1 MKLTMRDLA
10 QSGPV
15 YQQVKNE
22 LEAMIS
28 SNQLKSGDKL
38 PKVGEIARANN
49 IAEGEVVRAYHEMVL
64 SGLLNKTQKKNLFG
78 ETVFEHTVK

>member
-1 MKLTMRDLA
+1 MRDLA
-10 QSGPV
+10 QAGPV

-22 LEAMIS
+22 LEALIS

-38 PKVGEIARANN
+38 PKVGEIARANS
-49 IAEGEVVRAYHEMVL
+49 IPEGEVVRAYHEMVL

>member
-1 MKLTMRDLA
+1 MRDLA
-10 QSGPV
+10 QAGPV

-28 SNQLKSGDKL
+28 SSHLKSGDKL

-49 IAEGEVVRAYHEMVL
+49 IPEGEVVRAYHEMVL
-64 SGLLNKTQKKNLFG
+64 SGLLNRSQKKNLFG